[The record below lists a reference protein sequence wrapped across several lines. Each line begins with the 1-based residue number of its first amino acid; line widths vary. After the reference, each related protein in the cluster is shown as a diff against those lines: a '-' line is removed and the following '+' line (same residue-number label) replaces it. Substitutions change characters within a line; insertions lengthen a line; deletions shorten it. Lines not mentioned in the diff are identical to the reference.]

1 MLRTNHINSL
11 SHLFVPIKCNETR
24 CYADVKR
31 CKVKL
36 TLTGKKSLKCSH
48 TLHLLT
54 NLIPLPS
61 DGEIRNL
68 RDTELHTTNNVLYT
82 ICTVYAV
89 SIQKFNFDFDCVVH
103 NGKRNK
109 AQFCHSS
116 SDLRHILFRIY
127 FIFMATWWCNFHYLF
142 QGFASP
148 SPAIWSTEWGAATAR

>member
-1 MLRTNHINSL
+1 MLRTAPNLMQMLKDAKWSL
-11 SHLFVPIKCNETR
+11 PWLEKNLWSAPIPSTSSQISSPCPLMET
-24 CYADVKR
+24 
-31 CKVKL
+31 L
-36 TLTGKKSLKCSH
+36 EILETLNFILQ
-48 TLHLLT
+48 T
-54 NLIPLPS
+54 NY
-61 DGEIRNL
+61 
-68 RDTELHTTNNVLYT
+68 VLYT

-127 FIFMATWWCNFHYLF
+127 FIFMATWWCTFHYLF